1 MPRRQELSCQAGLFH
16 LSEDKNNTQR
26 KSTQYTIMAKKKKVE
41 LTVEVNVENIE
52 SLESLN
58 ALIENIENS
67 IESLNQTTIR
77 IDGIERTYLDL
88 GDLRSMIEGTEE
100 SITSLNNNP
109 FSFISDTTEMN
120 EQNEALRDM
129 IENTRQGA
137 EAQTAAANS
146 LNEMRAR
153 LAELND
159 EWNNTDISSDRFSR
173 LSEEVTNLNSQ
184 IAEIENEIAA
194 RNKLNET
201 YEEGRRQVTLFEQ
214 AQAQADIQ
222 LRERTAGIE
231 REAEIQMAAA
241 NSLNEMKARLAAL
254 NAEWNSTDI
263 SSDRFAQLSEEIANL
278 NTQIDQSSERTM
290 SLDDRLKSIK
300 ESLTEMIANGVD
312 PSSQAFIELR
322 DEAIELQHCLTD
334 AEQAVE
340 NFVSRTQTIDQAVGF
355 ANSLQNSF
363 SSVNEVLGLFG
374 EKSDLLSQT
383 TEKLKKGIEALS
395 GVQAVYNQML
405 KNGTIEN
412 TLYTRG
418 LALLTRAQQY
428 VAAGTNLTAKA
439 FRGFR
444 VALASTGVGLIII
457 LLGELIANFD
467 KIKEKITDTFPALK
481 GLGKYFDDIK
491 AYAAGLGNAIKQFV
505 LAPIMT
511 VAAVINKL
519 MEGDIIGA
527 VQAGIEEA
535 SKGLNVVKNAQEG
548 YNKQMV
554 KNAQET
560 FLKVA
565 RIHADLME
573 KMIENEEKK
582 SGSEW
587 RFSEEGQKAYK
598 ALFDFKKTLYAKDSE
613 EFQQLIEQEK
623 AYYADLE
630 NHTKGSGNRIGSGSS
645 KADQEKQ
652 NLDAYKREL
661 ESFQS
666 ETYRMQLENDQQKID
681 AAKEASSKM
690 TAITQEELDNRH
702 AAINA
707 AYKAQQEHNA
717 RIAQDEIDA
726 ANEQYQNLLAAAEKA
741 NQDTTALSVEHQNRL
756 LQLAERTKTD
766 ELALD
771 KEKQEQLKQSLDKY
785 AQDRKKA
792 LDKEAESVGEF
803 YKEVE
808 EKIKE
813 SEKVKRNGIGFID
826 VDAMRNG
833 ISEANQYLSAYLD
846 STKEAHDEVIK
857 YYDDMIAKYADDSET
872 QKKYILEKQ
881 NAEKDYAEKR
891 KEIEGKI
898 TENTQKATDIQSEA
912 IKDAIEK
919 INEHIE
925 AVMSVVNSVFETM
938 NMALESEIEAAQEKY
953 DAISEK
959 HAELADKV
967 KESNDR
973 ITSLQEEAKSAQGG
987 RLVVIQEQISREM
1000 EANKELADQEK
1011 QLAKDKE
1018 KAEADKEKLEKKQ
1031 KKRELQQQLLMTI
1044 ANTAM
1049 AIGKAVASSPLT
1061 FGLPWSAFAAVTG
1074 ALQAATIG
1082 KQISKL
1088 ADGGMLNGK
1097 THTQGG
1103 MRIEGTNI
1111 EVEGGEYVINKQSTR
1126 KNMGLVS
1133 YINSQRRQLTAS
1145 DINGYFNS
1153 TGNYN
1158 ESPNFKTMFATGGV
1172 LPSEDIMNT
1181 YETDPTLQAIEGI
1194 NLQPVVSVVD
1204 IANVQKNL
1212 TTVTD
1217 WTNTSSI

>member
-1 MPRRQELSCQAGLFH
+1 
-16 LSEDKNNTQR
+16 
-26 KSTQYTIMAKKKKVE
+26 MAKKKKVE
-41 LTVEVNVENIE
+41 LTVEVNVENIT

-58 ALIENIENS
+58 ALIENIESS

-88 GDLRSMIEGTEE
+88 GDLRSLIEGTEE
-100 SITSLNNNP
+100 SITSLNSNTV
-109 FSFISDTTEMN
+109 SFISDVTEIN
-120 EQNEALRDM
+120 EQNEALRNM
-129 IENTRQGA
+129 IQNTEQGA

-146 LNEMRAR
+146 LDEMR
-153 LAELND
+153 
-159 EWNNTDISSDRFSR
+159 
-173 LSEEVTNLNSQ
+173 
-184 IAEIENEIAA
+184 
-194 RNKLNET
+194 
-201 YEEGRRQVTLFEQ
+201 
-214 AQAQADIQ
+214 
-222 LRERTAGIE
+222 
-231 REAEIQMAAA
+231 
-241 NSLNEMKARLAAL
+241 ARLAAL
-254 NAEWNSTDI
+254 NAEWNNTDV
-263 SSDRFAQLSEEIANL
+263 SSDRYAQLSEEITNL
-278 NTQIDQSSERTM
+278 NTRIEQSSEKTM
-290 SLDDRLKSIK
+290 SLDDKLKSIK
-300 ESLTEMIANGVD
+300 ERLTEMIADGVD

-322 DEAIELQHCLTD
+322 DQAIELQQSLTD
-334 AEQAVE
+334 AEQTVE

-363 SSVNEVLGLFG
+363 NSVNEVLGLFG
-374 EKSDLLSQT
+374 EKSDLLTET
-383 TEKLKKGIEALS
+383 TGKLEKGIEALS

-405 KNGTIEN
+405 KKGTIEN
-412 TLYTRG
+412 TLYTKG
-418 LALLTRAQQY
+418 LALLTKAQQY
-428 VAAGTNLTAKA
+428 VAAGTNLTSKA
-439 FRGFR
+439 FRGFK

-467 KIKEKITDTFPALK
+467 KIKKKITDTFPALK

-491 AYAAGLGNAIKQFV
+491 AYAAGLGNAIKEFV
-505 LAPIMT
+505 LTPIMT
-511 VAAVINKL
+511 VAAIISKL
-519 MEGDIIGA
+519 MEGDVIGA
-527 VQAGIEEA
+527 IQAGIEEA

-554 KNAQET
+554 KNAQDA
-560 FLKVA
+560 FNNVKRA
-565 RIHADLME
+565 HADLME

-587 RFSEEGQKAYK
+587 RFSKEGQKAYK
-598 ALFDFKKTLYAKDSE
+598 ALFDLKKTLYAKDSE
-613 EFQQLIEQEK
+613 EFQQLIEREK
-623 AYYADLE
+623 TYYAELE
-630 NHTKGSGNRIGSGSS
+630 KHTKSAGSKTNSGSS
-645 KADQEKQ
+645 KADQQKQ
-652 NLDAYKREL
+652 NLDAYKKEL
-661 ESFQS
+661 QSFQS
-666 ETYRMQLENDQQKID
+666 ETYRMQLENDQQKVD
-681 AAKEASSKM
+681 AAKETASKM
-690 TAITQEELDNRH
+690 TAITQEELDNRQ
-702 AAINA
+702 AAIEA
-707 AYKAQQEHNA
+707 AYQSQQELNA
-717 RIAQDEIDA
+717 RLAQDEIDA
-726 ANEQYQNLLAAAEKA
+726 ADEQYQKLLAAAEKA
-741 NQDTTALSVEHQNRL
+741 NQDTAALTIEHQNRL
-756 LQLAERTKTD
+756 LQLAERAKTD

-771 KEKQEQLKQSLDKY
+771 NEKQEQLKQSLDKY
-785 AQDRKKA
+785 AQDRKKT
-792 LDKEAESVGEF
+792 LDEEAESVSEF

-808 EKIKE
+808 EKIKQSQE
-813 SEKVKRNGIGFID
+813 VKRNGIGFID
-826 VDAMRNG
+826 VEAMRNG

-846 STKEAHDEVIK
+846 STKQAHDEVIK
-857 YYDDMIAKYADDSET
+857 YYDDMIAKYANDAET

-881 NAEKDYAEKR
+881 NAEKNYAEKR
-891 KEIEGKI
+891 KGIEDKI
-898 TENTQKATDIQSEA
+898 TENTQKATDIQGEA

-938 NMALESEIEAAQEKY
+938 NMALEAEIEAAQEKY

-973 ITSLQEEAKSAQGG
+973 ITSLQEEAKTAQGG

-1097 THTQGG
+1097 THSQGG
-1103 MRIEGTNI
+1103 MRIEGSNI
-1111 EVEGGEYVINKQSTR
+1111 EVEGGEYVINRQSTR

-1145 DINGYFNS
+1145 DINGYFSS
-1153 TGNYN
+1153 TGNYS